1 MDETPVNWYP
11 PLRACWM
18 KRGQQKRVPVPPDT
32 HHRQYIFGAYNW
44 INDAVCTCLSEH
56 ADTSA
61 FLAFLEHLLVSTYPD
76 QQVVLVM
83 DNASYHKA
91 AAVRAFFSLV
101 EHRVLVIF
109 LPAYCSHLNPIERF
123 WRFVKDTA
131 CANTLLPDFTI
142 VMNRLAQL
150 LLQQNDLAYPHRFSF
165 SKLEL

>member
-1 MDETPVNWYP
+1 
-11 PLRACWM
+11 M
-18 KRGQQKRVPVPPDT
+18 KRGEQKPVPVPPDT

-44 INDAVCTCLSEH
+44 VNHTVCTTLSDH

-61 FLAFLEHLLVSTYPD
+61 FLTFLEYLLVSTYPD
-76 QQVVLVM
+76 QPVVLVL

-131 CANTLLPDFTI
+131 CANTLFPDFAT
-142 VMNRLAQL
+142 VMALVAQL
-150 LLQQNDLAYPHRFSF
+150 LRQQNDLSHAHRFAF
-165 SKLEL
+165 SKLDL